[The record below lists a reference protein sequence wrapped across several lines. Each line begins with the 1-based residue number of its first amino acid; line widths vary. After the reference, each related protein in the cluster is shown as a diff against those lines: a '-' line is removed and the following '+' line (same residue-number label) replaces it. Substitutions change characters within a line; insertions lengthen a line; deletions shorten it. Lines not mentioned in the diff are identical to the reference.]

1 MVTPAAEK
9 ILADALALPVEER
22 EALVEALSD
31 SLDPVELSPEWQAE
45 IARRID
51 SIDRGEA
58 TLLDADAHLRALQA
72 KYGG

>member
-9 ILADALALPVEER
+9 VLAQALALPVAER

-31 SLDPVELSPEWQAE
+31 SLEPSELSPEWRAE
-45 IARRID
+45 IARRIQ
-51 SIDRGEA
+51 SIERGEA
-58 TLLDADAHLRALQA
+58 TLLDAEAHLRELQA